1 MVHVPRVLLL
11 QVRDHPEAECHECAC
26 FIDASGLPS
35 EAFVCRNLVQRP
47 ELAWAEVAPFDVLL
61 IGGAGAHS
69 ATEEHSFTAPLADVV
84 RRWVEA
90 GRPLLG
96 SCWGH
101 QFLAWAFGGE
111 AITDPER
118 EEVGTFDVH
127 ITEAGR
133 DDPLLAGTPTPFA
146 AQLGHHDRVATLP
159 PEFVELARSE
169 RCRNQI
175 IRRQGTL
182 VYGTQFHCELDAQRL
197 RERLAMYQASYL
209 EGRPIDSVAVRPSPE
224 PPQLL
229 RRFFELCRQP
239 PRHATTRRLPPA
251 DGESRATWRLSNP
264 AAGLAAEAP
273 PEANLIVIWH
283 PDEELLGRRYRL
295 ASGST
300 LEIGRAGSCEI
311 VLAGVLSVS
320 RRHAQI
326 SYLDDQVVIKDL
338 QSTNKTLVNDRPVE
352 GEMALVSGDRFQVG
366 AVHFKYLRERDPE
379 HAYHRAIYQLVTHD
393 GLTEIFNKRKFGEES
408 EREFTRSRR
417 YERPLALVL
426 FDVDHFKQINDR
438 YGHLCGDYVLQR
450 IARVCR
456 RELRPEQTFAR
467 VGGEEFAVLCPETD
481 LDGAAQLAERLRRV
495 IAAGRF
501 RFGGAEIRVR
511 CSFGVGLRSPDM
523 ARFNALFDA
532 TDQAL
537 YRSKS
542 AGRNRVTVAS
552 DPPSAEERRTRNEE
566 RVPPSL
572 SPQ

>member
-1 MVHVPRVLLL
+1 MTEVPPRVLLL
-11 QVRDHPEAECHECAC
+11 QVRDHLEAERHECAC
-26 FIDASGLPS
+26 FIDASGLPP

-47 ELAWAEVAPFDVLL
+47 QITWAEVAPFDVLL

-169 RCRNQI
+169 RCGNQI
-175 IRRQGTL
+175 IGRRGTL

-224 PPQLL
+224 PPRLL

-239 PRHATTRRLPPA
+239 PRHATTRRPSLA
-251 DGESRATWRLSNP
+251 EGESRATWRLSNP
-264 AAGLAAEAP
+264 VTGLAAETP

-295 ASGST
+295 TAGST

-379 HAYHRAIYQLVTHD
+379 HAYHQAIYQLVTHD

-408 EREFTRSRR
+408 AREFTRSRR

-467 VGGEEFAVLCPETD
+467 VGGEEFAILCPETD

-495 IAAGRF
+495 IAGGRF

-537 YRSKS
+537 YRSKA
-542 AGRNRVTVAS
+542 AGRNCVTVAS
-552 DPPSAEERRTRNEE
+552 DPPFAEER
-566 RVPPSL
+566 PFSIL